1 MRGDELFSESWKYH
15 QESREYC
22 VPSFQRDS
30 GKPQNPHIEQIK
42 PIFGTGFNTPKEIF
56 FFKKVDTLWK
66 RLRFTKFYRPLE
78 GLKTSRFELIKLW
91 FRTFYEGGK
100 FETNK
105 FWSSVKIKYLKFSIM
120 QFFFFFSLSLFSLN
134 TSEVK
139 KDRPPLITWWL
150 VRKNINKINLQI
162 IWKS

>member
-1 MRGDELFSESWKYH
+1 MVPSTHGYEDLFMRGDGLFSESWKYH

-66 RLRFTKFYRPLE
+66 DWDLLNFTDL
-78 GLKTSRFELIKLW
+78 
-91 FRTFYEGGK
+91 
-100 FETNK
+100 
-105 FWSSVKIKYLKFSIM
+105 
-120 QFFFFFSLSLFSLN
+120 
-134 TSEVK
+134 
-139 KDRPPLITWWL
+139 
-150 VRKNINKINLQI
+150 
-162 IWKS
+162 